1 MTEWQPGALLTLQ
14 TDRFEL
20 HSMTRED
27 VTDTFISW
35 LADPDTMLGLN
46 LPQQRL
52 SRAQAVRFV
61 LGFDN
66 RARFCL
72 GIFPR
77 AGSQIGLFVVEC
89 NPRSRCADTSVV
101 VGDRAWWGRDVVRE
115 TREALLAF
123 LFGPLAQHKVI
134 GRPHGRNFAS
144 IYNYKALGF
153 RCEGVLREHLLAVDG
168 KSRLDQLIFGLLRS
182 EWLARHAE
190 RRK

>member
-1 MTEWQPGALLTLQ
+1 MTGWEPGALLALQ

-20 HSMTRED
+20 RSMTRED
-27 VTDTFISW
+27 VTEAFIGW

-77 AGSQIGLFVVEC
+77 GGSQIGLFVVEC
-89 NPRSRCADTSVV
+89 NPRSHCADTSVV

-115 TREALLAF
+115 TRGALLAF
-123 LFGPLAQHKVI
+123 LFGTLGQHKVT

-153 RCEGVLREHLLAVDG
+153 RCEGVLREQLLAVDG

-182 EWLARHAE
+182 EWLARHGE
-190 RRK
+190 RSK